1 MALLAFDLYDGRP
14 TVLLLHAFPLDRRM
28 WRAVGERLQPRARV
42 LAPDLPGFG
51 GSAGVAVEP
60 SLDAWADLLE
70 GWLEVAAGS
79 RPVVVCGLSMG
90 GYLALRL
97 AHRHPRRLAAL
108 VLADT
113 HAGSDTDADRAN
125 RDERIALVG
134 ERGVGALLDTLL
146 PRLVG
151 PTASPAVVA
160 EVRRIAGTQAR
171 EAVTGA
177 LAAMRDRPD
186 STPLLQGI
194 RVPALV
200 LVGADDA
207 LTPLS
212 VAERTCAELPY
223 GRLRVIP
230 DAGHLSALEAP
241 EPFAEALANLL
252 DEV

>member
-1 MALLAFDLYDGRP
+1 
-14 TVLLLHAFPLDRRM
+14 
-28 WRAVGERLQPRARV
+28 VGELLQPRARV

-51 GSAGVAVEP
+51 DSAGLAVEP

-70 GWLEVAAGS
+70 GWLEAVSGS

-97 AHRHPRRLAAL
+97 AHRHPQRLAAL

-113 HAGSDTDADRAN
+113 HAGSDTDADRAG
-125 RDERIALVG
+125 RDQRVALVG
-134 ERGVGALLDTLL
+134 ERGVSALLDTLL

-151 PTASPAVVA
+151 PTAAPGVVA
-160 EVRRIAGTQAR
+160 EIRRIAGEQTR
-171 EAVTGA
+171 DAVTSA

-186 STPLLQGI
+186 SAPLLGKI
-194 RVPALV
+194 RVPAAV
-200 LVGADDA
+200 VVGADDA
-207 LTPLS
+207 LTPPS
-212 VAERTCAELPY
+212 TAERTCAALPD

-241 EPFAEALANLL
+241 KPFAEALLELL
-252 DEV
+252 DGL